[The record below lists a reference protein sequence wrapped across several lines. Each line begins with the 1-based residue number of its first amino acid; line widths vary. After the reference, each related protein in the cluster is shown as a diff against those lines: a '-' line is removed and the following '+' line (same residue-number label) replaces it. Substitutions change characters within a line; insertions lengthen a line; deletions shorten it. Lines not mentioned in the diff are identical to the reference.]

1 MFEQLDGQIAVKD
14 SSSKPAPLVSQDDM
28 RNYQDSLSKK
38 IPAQPPFVLEFTD
51 PFGHGQSG
59 DHQNNDAVSKPK
71 IPVDGGVKKPVKPAD
86 GGPKKPAPIDTTGD
100 ELKKPEPLEGS
111 AEVTGK
117 GSLQQRI
124 DTEGDGA
131 VLDENKPAEPRDGG
145 LKEKILGSDEGLVF
159 DESKPVE
166 PKDGG
171 EKSPLVC
178 TPEDSTGLGI
188 DLPPIE
194 FVDPRVE
201 EARRRLERIER
212 ADQ

>member
-14 SSSKPAPLVSQDDM
+14 SGSKPEPLVSQDDM
-28 RNYQDSLSKK
+28 RSYQDSLSKK

-51 PFGHGQSG
+51 PYKVPS
-59 DHQNNDAVSKPK
+59 SE
-71 IPVDGGVKKPVKPAD
+71 
-86 GGPKKPAPIDTTGD
+86 GGPKQKF
-100 ELKKPEPLEGS
+100 
-111 AEVTGK
+111 
-117 GSLQQRI
+117 
-124 DTEGDGA
+124 DTENDGT
-131 VLDENKPAEPRDGG
+131 VRDESKPLQPRDGG